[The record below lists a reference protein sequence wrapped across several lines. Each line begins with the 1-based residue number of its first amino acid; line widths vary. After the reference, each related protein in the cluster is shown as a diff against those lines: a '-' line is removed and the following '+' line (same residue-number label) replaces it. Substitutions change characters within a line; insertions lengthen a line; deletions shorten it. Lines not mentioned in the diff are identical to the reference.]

1 MKTVVDGLFYH
12 PEGDEPADVLKRLVE
27 GTTNPRLDDPF
38 EPALDETRMEMKRLR
53 EQLWNA
59 KARVAILEH
68 EQIRVQ
74 KRLEAQYKAKAHYA
88 ETGEIDPILV
98 PSCEAL
104 AKVEVAAQ
112 DKKVKEDIG
121 FELPTEL
128 EENGWLKKSVRV
140 TEHEILVT
148 IRKIRTDTHTN
159 IEDKAEAIAEKIKIA
174 MKPFQV
180 DGAHYRRVLRD
191 RIASRPQQPKG
202 PPDD

>member
-1 MKTVVDGLFYH
+1 MKVIAEGLFYH
-12 PEGDEPADVLKRLVE
+12 PRGNNVLDRLVD
-27 GTTNPRLDDPF
+27 GTVNPRLDNPF
-38 EPALDETRMEMKRLR
+38 APALDEAQAERDRVNEQVRRAGERLR
-53 EQLWNA
+53 LLRNELKRAEA
-59 KARVAILEH
+59 K
-68 EQIRVQ
+68 
-74 KRLEAQYKAKAHYA
+74 LEAQEKAQAHYA

-104 AKVEVAAQ
+104 AMAEVAAQ

-128 EENGWLKKSVRV
+128 LEGGWLKKSVRV

-159 IEDKAEAIAEKIKIA
+159 IEDKAEAIAEKVKIA
-174 MKPFQV
+174 MMPFQV
-180 DGAHYRRVLRD
+180 DDARYRRVLRD